1 MWQLGRTAHHRAEAV
16 GRAAVLP
23 NLEPEPWAIKSWA
36 GGVPGFG
43 RHPALE
49 PGRQI
54 TRHILRRI
62 RNVYITL
69 HQGYRRCPGPK
80 HDSTPLTISTQF
92 CPEPSSYPLCNV
104 TSHHPDS
111 TPHIHEVHCPPQP
124 LLTLP
129 CVITLRWSLLP
140 LSSTPYTPSSSVPV
154 PLPVDGNVTC
164 VPLLASG
171 DHTPVL
177 VSFHPAHP
185 TTVEDHHILVTSSD
199 QPPPNASRGGVDTFI
214 RTMPYPTPETL
225 LPPSSYLNF
234 PTWLQLPI
242 STTQTPA
249 LLRTC
254 QISHLH
260 LLFPFPKKSF
270 QQTPPLSP
278 DPPVTRS
285 DHAHSLLE
293 SQSSMLATT
302 PPGTPQPASVLP
314 GLGAATEG
322 GGNVKGIL
330 HKDKDALGPPSVN
343 HHAKTM
349 ATEFAPVIS

>member
-1 MWQLGRTAHHRAEAV
+1 M
-16 GRAAVLP
+16 
-23 NLEPEPWAIKSWA
+23 
-36 GGVPGFG
+36 
-43 RHPALE
+43 
-49 PGRQI
+49 
-54 TRHILRRI
+54 
-62 RNVYITL
+62 
-69 HQGYRRCPGPK
+69 
-80 HDSTPLTISTQF
+80 
-92 CPEPSSYPLCNV
+92 
-104 TSHHPDS
+104 
-111 TPHIHEVHCPPQP
+111 
-124 LLTLP
+124 
-129 CVITLRWSLLP
+129 
-140 LSSTPYTPSSSVPV
+140 PSSSVPV

-199 QPPPNASRGGVDTFI
+199 PTTANASRGGVDTFI

-225 LPPSSYLNF
+225 LPPPLTSTFPPGAVTHQHNADSRTSSDVPDFPSSPPIPVPEKIF
-234 PTWLQLPI
+234 PTD
-242 STTQTPA
+242 
-249 LLRTC
+249 
-254 QISHLH
+254 
-260 LLFPFPKKSF
+260 
-270 QQTPPLSP
+270 PPLSP